1 MTRKKILIIAPHPD
15 DEVLGCG
22 GTIAKYT
29 ESGNEVY
36 LCIGTKAYTPDWS
49 KEFIKNRKKEI
60 KKSNKILKI
69 KKTYFLDFPT
79 AKLDTVPQKQINDEL
94 IKIFYKVRPDILFI
108 PHSGDLNKDHRILF
122 EASLVAARPISYKI
136 KKIVSYEVLSET
148 EWGSPIQEFKPN
160 FYIGISLSNLNKK
173 IEAMAPFES
182 EVKKYPH
189 PRSKEIIKAL
199 AQKRGSEA
207 GLEFAEAFSI
217 IRETD
222 PHEEYERFIKQ
233 INREK

>member
-1 MTRKKILIIAPHPD
+1 MIKNKILIIAPHPD

-22 GTIAKYT
+22 GAIAKYA
-29 ESGNEVY
+29 ELGNEVY

-49 KEFIKNRKKEI
+49 EEFIKNRKTEI

-79 AKLDTVPQKQINDEL
+79 VKLDTVPQKQINDKL
-94 IKIFYKVRPDILFI
+94 TKIFEKVRPDLLFI
-108 PHSGDLNKDHRILF
+108 PHGGDLNKDHRILF
-122 EASLVAARPISYKI
+122 ESSLVAARPISHKI
-136 KKIVSYEVLSET
+136 KKIASYEVLSET
-148 EWGSPIQEFKPN
+148 EWGGPIQEFKPN
-160 FYIGISLSNLNKK
+160 FYIGMSLLNLNKK
-173 IEAMAPFES
+173 IEAMMPFES

-217 IRETD
+217 IRET
-222 PHEEYERFIKQ
+222 ENEAEF
-233 INREK
+233 